1 MAGIIDYIKWRGD
14 LDFTASPFNPVD
26 NLIISELSYMNFAG
40 ILRATDGLPL
50 KEVADLYLDSS
61 VNNLGLL
68 LTGEFNL
75 LLELMGKSHRYGE
88 LILKECVEIIDEAI
102 EIQFSAMTVE
112 LSSDVAYIVFKGTDD
127 TLVGWKED
135 FKMSFLDVI
144 PAQKEAVKY
153 VNKVVANYGYNAI
166 YIGGHSKGGNL
177 AVYSAILGN
186 EEVKDKI
193 ITIFNNDGP
202 GFKQQLLDS
211 KGYKDIS
218 NRIHT
223 FIPKSSIVGMLLEHE
238 ESYQVVQSSQKGALQ
253 HDGFSWKV
261 MGADFDYLTDVD
273 DDSIMVDMTIKKVLN
288 TMDLEQREAFTNTI
302 FEIISVNENRTL
314 VDIRKDG
321 LKSLYTMS
329 KNYNHLDKNTKRAI
343 HETVSL
349 FFGEGFRS
357 FLEVKNAD
365 QWNVK
370 LSNWRIDVHEKFD
383 KHKHRKDI

>member
-14 LDFTASPFNPVD
+14 LDFNASPFNPVD
-26 NLIISELSYMNFAG
+26 NLIISELSYMKFAD
-40 ILRATDGLPL
+40 ILRETDGLPL
-50 KEVADLYLDSS
+50 KDVASLYLDSS

-68 LTGEFNL
+68 LTGDFNL
-75 LLELMGKSHRYGE
+75 LLELMAKSCRYGD
-88 LILKECVEIIDEAI
+88 LILKECVEIIDETV
-102 EIQFSAMTVE
+102 ETQFSAMTVE
-112 LSSDVAYIVFKGTDD
+112 LSTDVAYIVFRGTDD

-135 FKMSFLDVI
+135 FKMSFLDVV
-144 PAQKEAVKY
+144 PAQKEAVTY
-153 VNKVVANYGYNAI
+153 VNRVAVDYGYNAI

-177 AVYSAILGN
+177 AVYSAIHGN
-186 EEVKDKI
+186 EAVKDKI

-211 KGYKDIS
+211 KEYKDIA
-218 NRIHT
+218 NRVLT
-223 FIPKSSIVGMLLEHE
+223 FIPQSSIVGMLLEHE

-261 MGADFDYLTDVD
+261 MGADFVYLTDVD

-288 TMDLEQREAFTNTI
+288 TLDLEQREAFTNTI
-302 FEIISVNENRTL
+302 FDIISVNENRTL

-321 LKSLYTMS
+321 LKSLYTIS
-329 KNYNHLDKNTKRAI
+329 KNYKRLDKNTKKAI

-349 FFGEGFRS
+349 LFGEGFRS

-365 QWNVK
+365 QWNKK
-370 LSNWRIDVHEKFD
+370 LSNWRRDVHEKFE
-383 KHKHRKDI
+383 KHRHRKEV